1 MCTLRTTADT
11 GPGII
16 TYTSGSIDLT
26 STAVLKMTA
35 DVDDMMMGTPACVNE
50 YLSVTFKPAA

>member
-1 MCTLRTTADT
+1 M
-11 GPGII
+11 
-16 TYTSGSIDLT
+16 TYTNGTIDLT
-26 STAVLKMTA
+26 ATAVLKMTA